1 MWENPDDPYGPW
13 LDYDPKEMRL
23 RQPYRPVDRDWRDKN
38 MGMEDRGDGVSEVD
52 RNGDFLALELGARD
66 AIYLYCRLSCSYT

>member
-1 MWENPDDPYGPW
+1 M
-13 LDYDPKEMRL
+13 
-23 RQPYRPVDRDWRDKN
+23 DRDWRDKN

-66 AIYLYCRLSCSYT
+66 AIYLYCRTVVFIHLAT